1 MLGINLNKSNKKI
14 VTEFFDP
21 TLRELW
27 QHLKF
32 IKTLKNH
39 QILEYQGYIYSK
51 IKPDIIAV
59 KR

>member
-1 MLGINLNKSNKKI
+1 MLEINLNKSNKKI
-14 VTEFFDP
+14 VTEFFDS
-21 TLRELW
+21 TLRELR
-27 QHLKF
+27 QHFKL
-32 IKTLKNH
+32 IKKLKNH